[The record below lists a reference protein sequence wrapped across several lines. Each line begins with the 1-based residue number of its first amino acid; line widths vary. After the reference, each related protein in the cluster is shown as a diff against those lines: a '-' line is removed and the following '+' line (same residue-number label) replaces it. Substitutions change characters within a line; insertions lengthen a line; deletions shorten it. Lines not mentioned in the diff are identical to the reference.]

1 MKQQINRLPI
11 QRPICRLARQLTA
24 LQLLCYSQ
32 TYAQRRD
39 VLGAELLRLANGL
52 DELEVASAGTPLNG
66 LLEQAN
72 RYSTALLLL
81 LATNPCS
88 LTPAELAPM
97 LSPVIRLLTE
107 AEHQAMEVKV

>member
-39 VLGAELLRLANGL
+39 AQVK
-52 DELEVASAGTPLNG
+52 DQDSGTGDTFVDIP
-66 LLEQAN
+66 
-72 RYSTALLLL
+72 
-81 LATNPCS
+81 
-88 LTPAELAPM
+88 
-97 LSPVIRLLTE
+97 
-107 AEHQAMEVKV
+107 